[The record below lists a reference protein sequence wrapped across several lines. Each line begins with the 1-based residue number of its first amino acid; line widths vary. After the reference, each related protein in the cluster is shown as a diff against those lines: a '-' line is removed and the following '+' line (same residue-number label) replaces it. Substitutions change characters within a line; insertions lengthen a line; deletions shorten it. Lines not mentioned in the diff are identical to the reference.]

1 MLVGPAVRRV
11 AIIGGLRIPFA
22 RAYTAYASAS
32 NQDMLTAALR
42 GVVERFKLQGERLG
56 DVAAGAVI
64 KHSKDY
70 NLVRESV
77 LSSGLDPQT
86 PGLDMQRA
94 CGTGLEAAIDIGNK
108 IALGQIEVGIAGG
121 VDSISDAPIVYPHS
135 YQQLLLRS
143 YRARGAW
150 GRVSP
155 WLDLRPKH
163 FKPVL
168 PAVIEPRTG
177 LSMGQS
183 TEIMAKRWQ
192 ISRTDQ
198 DLLAYD
204 SHLKAAAA
212 WRSGFY
218 DDLVIEYLG
227 LKSDNNVRADT
238 SLDKLGKLHPSF
250 AADGTLTAG
259 NSTPLTDG
267 ASAVLLATPEWAA
280 RRNLPV
286 LAYLRYGKAWAV
298 DFASGKEGLLMAPA
312 YAVPA
317 MLRDAG
323 ITLQEFDYYE
333 IHEAFAAQVLCTLKA
348 WESADY
354 CRHVLGLPAP
364 LGSIDRSRLN
374 IKGGSVA
381 LGHPFAATGTRIV
394 ATLAKLLAA
403 DANAKRG
410 LVSVCTAGGMGV
422 TAIIERDMARRQR
435 QAFGKTLSSDH
446 RRGACRVWL
455 GSARGGPRGFQQ
467 GA

>member
-77 LSSGLDPQT
+77 LSSGLDAQT

-121 VDSISDAPIVYPHS
+121 VDSISDAPIVYPHA

-150 GRVSP
+150 ARVSP

-168 PAVIEPRTG
+168 PAVVEPRTG

-227 LKSDNNVRADT
+227 LKSDNNVRSDT

-323 ITLQEFDYYE
+323 LTLQEFDYYE

-364 LGSIDRSRLN
+364 LGSIDRGRLN

-422 TAIIERDMARRQR
+422 TAIIER
-435 QAFGKTLSSDH
+435 
-446 RRGACRVWL
+446 
-455 GSARGGPRGFQQ
+455 
-467 GA
+467 